1 MSINPFGE
9 FREECEHIL
18 TKSLSR
24 LAQEVE
30 VKRSLEVPP
39 SPAYGELASSVCF
52 ELAKAMK
59 TKPMELAERIS
70 STIDATA
77 FNMVG
82 KAEVVGG
89 YINFH
94 LNRAKFA
101 KLTIES
107 ARKLNEMY
115 GYVKTDQPLRTIVEH
130 TSANPIHPLHIGT
143 ARNPILGDALARIL
157 TARGHKVSRH
167 FYIDDMGRQIA
178 IIAYGYQKLR
188 SPDIDPHVKPDH
200 FIGWIYAITSCLTEI
215 RNLKEQIKQFE
226 AGQGQEEPVK
236 KLKFEL
242 DDWVAAAAELQEK
255 YPDMFSKLLDGINK
269 DPNPEASINKLIQE
283 YETEKASTKKL
294 FRKVSNLC
302 LDGFKQTLNR
312 VEILF
317 DQWDWESDLV
327 WSGKVSEIVQRLKR
341 LPFVFETKGVFELD
355 AEKAV
360 NELGLRPVLNIM
372 EGYSVPSLTLTRA
385 DGTTLYTTRDIAY
398 SLQKFEKTD
407 RVINVIGAEQSLAQL
422 QLKIA
427 LCVLGYIKAAQNQI
441 HFSFGL
447 VELPGYKMSG
457 RRGRYITF
465 DDVISEAVKRAYAEV
480 AKRSPHLP
488 EEDRR
493 KIADSVG
500 IGAIKYSLISV
511 EPLKSVIFNWE
522 RVLDFEQ
529 NSAPFIQYAYARA
542 CNILK
547 KAGEKIDASETDL
560 SALIHPLEWNLI
572 LKVGKFPEV
581 FIEAAENLKP
591 NEIAEY
597 ANDLSNCFNSFYAAV
612 PVIQAETTT
621 LRAARLALVGAIR
634 ITLRNAIQLLG
645 IEAPTRM

>member
-1 MSINPFGE
+1 LSINPFGE
-9 FREECEHIL
+9 FREECERIL
-18 TKSLSR
+18 MKPLSR
-24 LAQEVE
+24 LAGRVE

-39 SPAYGELASSVCF
+39 SPAYGELASSICF
-52 ELAKAMK
+52 ELAKALK
-59 TKPMELAERIS
+59 TTPMELAKRIS
-70 STIDATA
+70 STIEATDFKIGEKVEA
-77 FNMVG
+77 
-82 KAEVVGG
+82 VGG

-94 LNRAKFA
+94 LNRSKFA

-107 ARKLNEMY
+107 ARKLDENY
-115 GYVKTDQPLRTIVEH
+115 GYVKTDHPLRIIIEH

-157 TARGHKVSRH
+157 AARGHKISRH

-178 IIAYGYQKLR
+178 IIAYGYQKLG

-215 RNLKEQIKQFE
+215 RSLKEQIKQYE
-226 AGQGQEEPVK
+226 GRQGQEEIVK

-255 YPDMFSKLLDGINK
+255 YPAMFSKLLDEINR
-269 DPNPEASINKLIQE
+269 DPNPEASINRLIQE
-283 YETEKASTKKL
+283 YEAGKASTKEL

-302 LDGFKQTLNR
+302 LEGFKQTLNR
-312 VEILF
+312 VGILF

-327 WSGKVSEIVQRLKR
+327 WSGKVNEIVQQLKR
-341 LPFVFETKGVFELD
+341 TPFVFETKGVLELD

-427 LCVLGYIKAAQNQI
+427 LCVLGYVKAAQNQI

-465 DDVISEAVKRAYAEV
+465 DDVISEAVKRAYNEV

-493 KIADSVG
+493 KIADMVG

-511 EPLKSVIFNWE
+511 EPIKSVVFNWE

-529 NSAPFIQYAYARA
+529 NSAPFIQYAHARA

-547 KAGEKIDASETDL
+547 KAGEETYADEIDL
-560 SALIHPLEWNLI
+560 STLIHPLEWSLI
-572 LKVGKFPEV
+572 LKIGRFPEV

-591 NEIAEY
+591 NAIAEY
-597 ANDLSNCFNSFYAAV
+597 ANDLANCFNSFYAAV
-612 PVIQAETTT
+612 PVIQAETPT
-621 LRAARLALVGAIR
+621 LRAARLALVDAIR
-634 ITLRNAIQLLG
+634 ITLRNALQLLG
-645 IEAPTRM
+645 IEAPARM